1 MAIIKSVIW
10 EGSLAGDSLRA
21 PHLTSVK
28 LPDKQT
34 EIYVLSDQAL
44 KQGHDLHQMINEK
57 GVSLLFKDATPSCD
71 DINT

>member
-44 KQGHDLHQMINEK
+44 KQGHDLHQMIK
-57 GVSLLFKDATPSCD
+57 
-71 DINT
+71 